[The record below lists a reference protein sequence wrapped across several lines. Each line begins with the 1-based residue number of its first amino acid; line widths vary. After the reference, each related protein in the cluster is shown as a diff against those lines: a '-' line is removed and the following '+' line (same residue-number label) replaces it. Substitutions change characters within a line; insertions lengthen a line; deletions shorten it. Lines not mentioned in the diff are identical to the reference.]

1 MRRLRYTLL
10 AVALPAAL
18 AGALGTLASHAWWLE
33 LFSHFQPQYA
43 ALLAVC
49 AGGLLYAG
57 PRLLGLLCL
66 GLAGLNALPL
76 AHYFVPAARVEV
88 GGAPFKA
95 VFANLYYGN
104 RDFVRVTD
112 FIRAERPDVVVFSEV
127 TGPWQTPLRALIDV
141 LPYQA
146 AAGELL
152 VASRQPLGQLRS
164 VALSN
169 TGAGA
174 LVWRQGELAL
184 VGAHANW
191 PLGRRIAAQ
200 RDAELVRL
208 AGLVAREEGPVLLLA
223 DLNVTAF
230 SPSFA
235 RLLAD
240 SGLADC
246 SAGRGWHPTWPA
258 LFPPAGIQ
266 IDHCLH
272 SAGLAI
278 DVVRTGPWVGSD
290 HYPLIVEGRL
300 LPPRRP
306 AVSAGLARSTTRR

>member
-1 MRRLRYTLL
+1 MRRLRYALL
-10 AVALPAAL
+10 AVALATAL

-33 LFSHFQPQYA
+33 LFCHFQPQYA
-43 ALLAVC
+43 ALLAAC

-57 PRLLGLLCL
+57 PRLIGLLCL
-66 GLAGLNALPL
+66 GLACLNALPL
-76 AHYFVPAARVEV
+76 AHYFVPVARVEI
-88 GGAPFKA
+88 GGTPFKA
-95 VFANLYYGN
+95 VFANIYFGN
-104 RDFVRVTD
+104 RDFARVTD
-112 FIRAERPDVVVFSEV
+112 FVRAERPDVVVFSEV
-127 TGPWQTPLRALIDV
+127 TGPWQRQLRSLADV

-146 AAGELL
+146 MSGELL

-169 TGAGA
+169 AGAGA
-174 LVWRQGELAL
+174 LLWRQGELAL

-191 PLGRRIAAQ
+191 PLGEHIAAL

-208 AGLVAREEGPVLLLA
+208 AGLAASQEGPVLLLA

-235 RLLAD
+235 RLLMG

-246 SAGRGWHPTWPA
+246 AAGRGWHPTWPV

-272 SAGLAI
+272 SAGVAI

-300 LPPRRP
+300 LPPRRRDL
-306 AVSAGLARSTTRR
+306 SAGLARSTARR